1 MYNMNMHLLN
11 CNKTDAEYLHVKF
24 SKVFLFACI
33 FFTCCWVACHPA
45 VDDLCV
51 LSQEGGASSD
61 SVNTDPC

>member
-1 MYNMNMHLLN
+1 MNMHLLN

-24 SKVFLFACI
+24 SMVFFWHV
-33 FFTCCWVACHPA
+33 FFLPA
-45 VDDLCV
+45 AELHVTEQLMIYV